1 MEGDMSHIQVIMV
14 PEFFLLAG
22 IASVC
27 AIVGLSWTMHLWE
40 QRRFIGRSDR
50 MQYGAQLVT
59 LVWFTSIAGIVGFVL
74 PLGVSLI
81 YLLELIQSH

>member
-1 MEGDMSHIQVIMV
+1 MSHIEVNMV

-27 AIVGLSWTMHLWE
+27 AIMGVSWTLNLWG
-40 QRRFIGRSDR
+40 QRRFIGRSDW

-59 LVWFTSIAGIVGFVL
+59 LVWFTTISGIVGFVL
-74 PLGVSLI
+74 PLGLSLL
-81 YLLELIQSH
+81 YLLELMQSR

>member
-1 MEGDMSHIQVIMV
+1 MSNIQVIML

-40 QRRFIGRSDR
+40 QRRFIERSDLV
-50 MQYGAQLVT
+50 QYGARLVT
-59 LVWFTSIAGIVGFVL
+59 LVWFTSIAGILGFVL
-74 PLGVSLI
+74 PVGLSLI
-81 YLLELIQSH
+81 YLAELVQGR

>member
-1 MEGDMSHIQVIMV
+1 MSHIQVIML

-40 QRRFIGRSDR
+40 QRRFIERSDR
-50 MQYGAQLVT
+50 VQYGARLVT
-59 LVWFTSIAGIVGFVL
+59 LVWFTSIAGILGFVL
-74 PLGVSLI
+74 PVGLSLI
-81 YLLELIQSH
+81 YLAELVQGR